1 MIRCDREVD
10 NSFGVSLGLENMAV
24 PHQVS
29 AKLVV
34 IVNFAVKDDV
44 NAPVFVGQWLMT
56 TAQVNYGEPTK
67 AEADRT
73 RDEIATVVRATMAD
87 RVGHA
92 LDESWRNPLGP
103 VKE

>member
-1 MIRCDREVD
+1 VATAEV
-10 NSFGVSLGLENMAV
+10 NC
-24 PHQVS
+24 
-29 AKLVV
+29 
-34 IVNFAVKDDV
+34 
-44 NAPVFVGQWLMT
+44 
-56 TAQVNYGEPTK
+56 GEPAK
-67 AEADRT
+67 AEANAT